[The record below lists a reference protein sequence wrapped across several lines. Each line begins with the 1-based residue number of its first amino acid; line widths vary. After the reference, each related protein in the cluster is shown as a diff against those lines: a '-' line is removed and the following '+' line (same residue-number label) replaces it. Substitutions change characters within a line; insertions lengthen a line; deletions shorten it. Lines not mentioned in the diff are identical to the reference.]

1 MKPPLATVALRVAGA
16 AAVGAYAW
24 WAVSRPPFST
34 AATVAVLLAGAA
46 AAGAGALS
54 GRSRRPAR
62 DVPGWGG
69 WAALAVALALWQLG
83 AYLQHPREDHPTL
96 SSLANALLDSHGA
109 RAAAFVVWL
118 LAAVHL
124 ARR

>member
-1 MKPPLATVALRVAGA
+1 MKPPRATVALRVAGA

-24 WAVSRPPFST
+24 WAVARPPFST

-46 AAGAGALS
+46 AVGTGALTR
-54 GRSRRPAR
+54 RSRRPAR
-62 DVPGWGG
+62 DVPGWGA
-69 WAALAVALALWQLG
+69 WAAVAVALALWQLG
-83 AYLQHPREDHPTL
+83 AYLQQPREDHPTL